1 MADDVVG
8 WLWPSLSLV
17 HTYVCF
23 AQARLCTHAAASR
36 YLNSYRANRRLSQG
50 QVPATVRGP
59 LALRWEPR
67 VSTISRSRIGP
78 AIADF
83 RVLIFDCLFPS
94 EIPIKNHQSKIENV
108 ETHPLP
114 RDGT

>member
-23 AQARLCTHAAASR
+23 AQAGLCTHAAASR

-50 QVPATVRGP
+50 QVPAAVRGP
-59 LALRWEPR
+59 LALRWEPT
-67 VSTISRSRIGP
+67 VSTISRSRMGP
-78 AIADF
+78 GICRFSSFDF
-83 RVLIFDCLFPS
+83 CLLISFRDS
-94 EIPIKNHQSKIENV
+94 NQKSPIEK
-108 ETHPLP
+108 
-114 RDGT
+114 